1 MVINFKKL
9 ILSVLIALGVGVAGN
24 LLGGGSEIYS
34 SIVKPSFAVPSIV
47 FPIVWT
53 ILYILMGI
61 SAYIIWTSES
71 ENKDIAIGLYAV
83 QLVINALW
91 PLFFF
96 RYQMFFVSF
105 LWILLLIA
113 VVIAMVIAFYKIKP
127 IAAYLQIP
135 YLAWLI
141 FASILNFAI
150 YKLN

>member
-9 ILSVLIALGVGVAGN
+9 IWSILIALGIGVVGN
-24 LLGGGSEIYS
+24 LLGGGTDLYDT
-34 SIVKPSFAVPSIV
+34 IVKPSFAVPPIV

-61 SAYIIWTSES
+61 SAYIIYTSDS
-71 ENKDIAIGLYAV
+71 ENKDIALGLYAV

-105 LWILLLIA
+105 LWLLLLIA
-113 VVIAMVIAFYKIKP
+113 VVIAMIVAFYKIKP

-135 YLAWLI
+135 YLLWLI
-141 FASILNFAI
+141 FAGVLNFAI
-150 YKLN
+150 YRLN